1 MLGFVVFFFFEV
13 PGSSP
18 IKRRDGFPRGLDNDR
33 WRRVTARPR
42 AGRRARL
49 AQPLLD
55 QAPDELAQGGA
66 AQRGTGLERPAQLVW
81 EINGRAHKCLLM
93 RIRIA
98 VKASVG
104 SIAVST

>member
-18 IKRRDGFPRGLDNDR
+18 RKRRDGFPRGLDNDR
-33 WRRVTARPR
+33 CRRVAARPR

-81 EINGRAHKCLLM
+81 EINGRAHLLM

-104 SIAVST
+104 SMVVSP